1 MKKNGQRKQLAA
13 GQIFQPGGV
22 AAENDAV
29 YVTDGLFFGGR
40 LLRIRG

>member
-1 MKKNGQRKQLAA
+1 MA
-13 GQIFQPGGV
+13 GPDELTTTPIHLGGV